1 MTLIHSGL
9 ISTLSYLALRPQGLQ
24 LPGTKMMQTMLVL
37 LVVLQDFVLSLSHEL
52 FQDVFAIDVVSH
64 SKVLF
69 VTAKMMLTARI
80 VVPKRSYLE

>member
-69 VTAKMMLTARI
+69 VMAKMMLTARI
-80 VVPKRSYLE
+80 VVPKRSHLE